1 MADFKHPSSSEWL
14 LLLRSVS
21 RSFYL
26 SIRWL
31 PAPVRAPVA
40 VGYLLAR
47 ATDTVADTTAQPARE
62 RLALLQALTEAIA
75 LPGRLP
81 AGLQAA
87 LQRFV
92 AEQHHPGE
100 QRLMQALPAALMLLQ
115 DLPAADRADV
125 QEVLTIISG
134 GQQLDLQ
141 RFGSGLN
148 SLAST
153 EELDDYTWRVA
164 GCVGEFWTR
173 VCSRHLPDFARLP
186 ESELLRLGRRYGQG
200 LQRLNLLRDC
210 AADLAIGRC
219 YWPAEV
225 LATAGLNAATLA
237 EALKRQD
244 SRTLADLQALYARNL
259 DQIGAEL
266 HEGLHYSQALRSWR
280 LRAAT
285 ALPALI
291 GLRTVA
297 GLRQRGPQALVH
309 GYKVPRQ
316 EVRAL
321 LLQLPW
327 AVTSADRLAR
337 LFVRCSQDPRGT
349 LA

>member
-1 MADFKHPSSSEWL
+1 MP
-14 LLLRSVS
+14 LLRRVS

-26 SIRWL
+26 SIRLL
-31 PAPVRAPVA
+31 PPALRQPVA

-47 ATDTVADTTAQPARE
+47 ATDTVADT
-62 RLALLQALTEAIA
+62 
-75 LPGRLP
+75 
-81 AGLQAA
+81 AA
-87 LQRFV
+87 CAVVLRRPV
-92 AEQHHPGE
+92 
-100 QRLMQALPAALMLLQ
+100 LQ
-115 DLPAADRADV
+115 DLVHAVALPETPPPTLAQGLATMAPDVLQPDEKRLLDELPGVLRLLCQLPSADRIDV
-125 QEVLTIISG
+125 QQVITIIGS

-141 RFGSGLN
+141 RFGEGLRA
-148 SLAST
+148 LAST
-153 EELDDYTWRVA
+153 DELDDYTWRVA

-173 VCSRHLPDFARLP
+173 VCARHLPDFASLP

-225 LATAGLNAATLA
+225 LATVGLNAATLA
-237 EALKRQD
+237 TALERQD